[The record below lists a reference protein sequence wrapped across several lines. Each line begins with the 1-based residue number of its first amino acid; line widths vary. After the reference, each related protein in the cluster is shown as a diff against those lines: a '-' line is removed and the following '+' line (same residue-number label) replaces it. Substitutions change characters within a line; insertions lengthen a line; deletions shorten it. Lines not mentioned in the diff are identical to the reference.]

1 MEWMLE
7 FPKRF
12 NHFVEL
18 IYRSSIGRCLKSPHR
33 IVKGKMLAC
42 QNHEKGGAHWDR
54 DEEGVSHQCGVDP
67 CMEDD

>member
-18 IYRSSIGRCLKSPHR
+18 IYRSSIDRWLKSPHR
-33 IVKGKMLAC
+33 IVRC
-42 QNHEKGGAHWDR
+42 QNPEKGGAHWDR

-67 CMEDD
+67 SMEDD